1 MKESYRQQLA
11 AADLMATDVVTVMP
25 TTSLR
30 DAAHRLVE
38 NHISGLPVVDQHN
51 RCLGVI
57 SASDIMR
64 FVDSRQHKPG
74 TERPAR
80 ITKFFDEHA
89 HRWEY
94 LDLDTFFSDDLIA
107 TEVAE
112 VMTRD
117 PLSVQPWT
125 SLSEVARLM
134 HAHQVHR
141 ILVLGEGAY
150 LKGVISALDVVR
162 LVATA
167 ECDSLLAGVG

>member
-1 MKESYRQQLA
+1 MKNSYRQQLT
-11 AADLMATDVVTVMP
+11 AADLMATEVVTVMP

-64 FVDSRQHKPG
+64 FVDGHNSQA
-74 TERPAR
+74 TAQRPAR
-80 ITKFFDEHA
+80 ISKFFDEHA

-94 LDLDTFFSDDLIA
+94 LDLDTFFSDDLVA

-112 VMTRD
+112 VMSRN
-117 PLSVQPWT
+117 PLSVEPW
-125 SLSEVARLM
+125 SSVSEVARLM
-134 HAHQVHR
+134 HDHQVHR
-141 ILVLGEGAY
+141 VLVLGEGDY
-150 LKGVISALDVVR
+150 LKGVVSALDIVR
-162 LVATA
+162 LVAAA
-167 ECDSLLAGVG
+167 ECEPAFAGA

>member
-1 MKESYRQQLA
+1 MKDSYRQQLT
-11 AADLMATDVVTVMP
+11 AADLMASDVVSVMP

-38 NHISGLPVVDQHN
+38 NHISGMPVVDQHQ

-64 FVDSRQHKPG
+64 FVDGHNAQSPG
-74 TERPAR
+74 PRPAR

-94 LDLDTFFSDDLIA
+94 LDLDTFFSDDLVA

-112 VMTRD
+112 VMTRE
-117 PLSVQPWT
+117 PLSVEPWT
-125 SLSEVARLM
+125 SIAEVARLM
-134 HAHQVHR
+134 HDHQVHR
-141 ILVLGEGAY
+141 ILVLGEGDY
-150 LKGVISALDVVR
+150 LKGVISALDIVR
-162 LVATA
+162 LIAA
-167 ECDSLLAGVG
+167 SECEPVLAGR